1 MSKNETE
8 IWTTN
13 HDRERKIIVTHVNV
27 RTSIVFLLAKLIV
40 LDIIATV
47 IALVFPFPLIVPLSM
62 EIKTLIISS
71 NILYFGLLL
80 LGKIILTL
88 FIVFSWLNEYYEI
101 TPTKIVYKR
110 GILWR
115 KEDVYDLNPR
125 DPAVRISSIG
135 IQQGILGRIFNYG
148 TLFFYDRGTYRYEY
162 LHYIH
167 NPLRYFEILHYLLPN
182 AAIEKEII
190 REHIKDKEE

>member
-8 IWTTN
+8 VWTTN
-13 HDRERKIIVTHVNV
+13 DRERKIIVTHVNV
-27 RTSIVFLLAKLIV
+27 RTSIFFLITKLIF
-40 LDIIATV
+40 LDIIVTFV
-47 IALVFPFPLIVPLSM
+47 VLFFFSPFLFPLPIEV
-62 EIKTLIISS
+62 KTLIVSY
-71 NILYFGLLL
+71 NLAYFLILVF
-80 LGKIILTL
+80 GKIFLTL
-88 FIVFSWLNEYYEI
+88 FIVLSWLNEYYEI
-101 TPTKIVYKR
+101 TPTKIVYRR

-135 IQQGILGRIFNYG
+135 IKQGLLGRIFNYG
-148 TLFFYDRGTYRYEY
+148 TLFFYDRGTYKYEY

-167 NPLRYFEILHYLLPN
+167 NPLRYFEILHNLLPN

-190 REHIKDKEE
+190 REHVRDKEE

>member
-8 IWTTN
+8 VWTTN
-13 HDRERKIIVTHVNV
+13 DRERKIIVTHVNV
-27 RTSIVFLLAKLIV
+27 RTSIFFLITKLIF
-40 LDIIATV
+40 LDIIVTFV
-47 IALVFPFPLIVPLSM
+47 VLFFFSPFLFPLPIEV
-62 EIKTLIISS
+62 KTLIVSY
-71 NILYFGLLL
+71 NLAYFLILVF
-80 LGKIILTL
+80 GKIFLTL
-88 FIVFSWLNEYYEI
+88 FIVLSWLNEYYEI
-101 TPTKIVYKR
+101 TPTKIVDRR

-135 IQQGILGRIFNYG
+135 IKQGLLGRIFNYG
-148 TLFFYDRGTYRYEY
+148 TLFFYDRGTYKYEY

-167 NPLRYFEILHYLLPN
+167 NPLRYFEILHNLLPN

-190 REHIKDKEE
+190 REHVRDKEE